1 MMDEKNEKKAQDPVT
16 EENAEQGN
24 ALATS
29 ARKGRWWKRVGI
41 GFVAFLLLLVVG
53 LGLLVGTTPG
63 LHLLLNTAA
72 RVVPGLDIASVS
84 GGWRDLTLKNV
95 SYQMPGVA
103 VKSEEFHLSLALAC
117 LRKSQ
122 LCIND
127 LSANRIDVVVDTKA
141 LPAAIEPPPPST
153 PVTEISAPFPISLR
167 QLTLSNLQVTVD
179 DTAVSLSEFRTGMQW
194 EGRALTL
201 LPTKISALLVALP
214 KTPVDVLEDG
224 KVTAAEMAAVIK
236 ETAANVRDA
245 AEQGSS
251 QTLHIDNALAANN
264 TVAAATTTTPIPMAS
279 TSKTDSTSDKP
290 AVPEQSLGERLSELF
305 SKPLLPDL
313 PQFTLPLDLN
323 IVEIHGE
330 QLRLTGDQDILIN
343 NLFVQAS
350 TQQQHL
356 RLDKLIVQ
364 SPQGGL
370 NVRGEATLSESW
382 PVSLTANGV
391 LNVDPIKGE
400 KLKLTVEGGL
410 REQLNV
416 ALNLS
421 GPQRAQLDL
430 QTKLA
435 EAGLPLALTLQTERV
450 RWPLTGATQYQAD
463 NVRLRFNGKATD
475 YALSLRGDL
484 SGADIPPAT
493 LLLDGKG
500 NEQQFTLSR
509 LRLAALQGN
518 ADLTA
523 LIDWSKAIS
532 WRSELLLNGINTA
545 KQWPEWPAKIDGKIT
560 TRGSV
565 YGGSWQL
572 QVPELRLDGNVK
584 ANKLTARG
592 ELRGNAAGQ
601 WTIPALNLA
610 LGRNQLNVKGDLS
623 DKWQLDADINAPS
636 LDGMLPGLA
645 GRAIGTLKLRG
656 NLREPQ
662 VLADITASGLRW
674 QAMTISSVRVE
685 GDVRSEQ
692 QIQGKLA
699 VRLEALKQDGL
710 NIALLT
716 LDASGNEKQHQLRL
730 NMQGE
735 PVAGQLALSGSFDRQ
750 EQRWRGTLNNTR
762 FDTPVGEWR
771 LTQDMALDYLNAQ
784 QKITI
789 GTHCWRN
796 PNAELCVPK
805 AIEAG
810 PSGQASIRLNRFD
823 LAMLKPFL
831 TSDTVLAGTF
841 TGGADIS
848 WQAGQG
854 LPQAKV
860 SLVGNGVSVRQQM
873 QGNTLPI
880 DFDTF
885 TLNAGLDRGRAQLGW
900 LMAIRENGRFSGDI
914 QVTDPQG
921 RRNLGGNVTIN
932 NISLALLN
940 PALSKGEKAAGIL
953 NANLRLAGDAARP
966 QIFGQMVLERL
977 DIDGNWMPVDL
988 TNGRL
993 AVNFSGMSSTLQ
1005 GFLKTDNGQLN
1016 LGGNADWSQPD
1027 AWRARIAAKGQKLRV
1042 TIPPMARLDVSPD
1055 IVFEATPQLFA
1066 LNGSVSIPWARI
1078 VVKDMPESAVAVSS
1092 DEVMLDAQRQPL
1104 KKASAA
1110 IPINSNLTIRVGNDV
1125 QLDAFGLAARLQGDL
1140 KMVQDERGLGLN
1152 GQIDIPSGRFK
1163 AYGQDL
1169 IVRKGLI
1176 LFSGPPDQPILNI
1189 EAIRNPDNTA
1199 NDVTAGVR
1207 VTGMAATPKLEVF
1220 SDPAMSQQE
1229 ALSYL
1234 LRGQGLDS
1242 GGADS
1247 SAMTSMLV
1255 GLGVAQSGQVVGK
1268 IGEAF
1273 GVSNLA
1279 LDTQGVGDNSQV
1291 VVSGYVLPGLQV
1303 KYGVGIFDS
1312 LATLTLRYRLMPK
1325 LYLEAV
1331 SGISQA
1337 LDVLYQ
1343 FEF

>member
-1 MMDEKNEKKAQDPVT
+1 MT
-16 EENAEQGN
+16 EENTTPQPV
-24 ALATS
+24 
-29 ARKGRWWKRVGI
+29 WKKRPWKKVGI
-41 GFVAFLLLLVVG
+41 GIVAFLMLLIVA
-53 LGLLVGTTPG
+53 LGLLVGTTSG
-63 LHLLLNTAA
+63 LHLLLKTAT
-72 RVVPGLDIASVS
+72 RVVPGLEIASVS

-95 SYQMPGVA
+95 SYQMPGVTVHSDA
-103 VKSEEFHLSLALAC
+103 FHLSLAPGC
-117 LRKSQ
+117 LRQSQ

-127 LSANRIDVVVDTKA
+127 LSANRVKVMVDTKA
-141 LPAAIEPPPPST
+141 LPATEEPAPASE

-167 QLTLSNLQVTVD
+167 QLVLNGVEVNVD
-179 DTAVSLSEFRTGMQW
+179 DMAISLGEFRTGMQW

-201 LPTKISALLVALP
+201 LPTKISALRVDLP

-224 KVTAAEMAAVIK
+224 KVTAEEIASVVKDSAAS
-236 ETAANVRDA
+236 VREA
-245 AEQGSS
+245 VEQGTT
-251 QTLHIDNALAANN
+251 QTLHIDKTLTATQTPSIPKADRASDNPAL
-264 TVAAATTTTPIPMAS
+264 S
-279 TSKTDSTSDKP
+279 E
-290 AVPEQSLGERLSELF
+290 PEQPLGERLNELF

-330 QLRLTGDQDILIN
+330 QLRLTGDQNILIN
-343 NLFVQAS
+343 DLLVQAS
-350 TQQQHL
+350 TQQQRL
-356 RLDKLIVQ
+356 RLDKFIVQ

-370 NVRGEATLSESW
+370 TVRGEATLSDSW
-382 PVSLTANGV
+382 PVSLAANGV
-391 LNVDPIKGE
+391 LNVDPLKGE
-400 KLKLTVEGGL
+400 KLKLTVDGGL

-430 QTKLA
+430 QTRLA

-450 RWPLTGATQYQAD
+450 RWPLSGETQYQAS
-463 NVRLRFNGKATD
+463 NVRLRFNGKVTD

-484 SGADIPPAT
+484 SGAAIPPAT

-518 ADLTA
+518 ADLNA

-532 WRSELLLNGINTA
+532 WRSELLINGINTA

-601 WTIPALNLA
+601 WTIPELNLA

-645 GRAIGTLKLRG
+645 GRVIGTLKLRG
-656 NLREPQ
+656 NLNEPQ

-674 QAMTISSVRVE
+674 QAMTLGRLRVE
-685 GDVRSEQ
+685 GDVSSEQ
-692 QIQGKLA
+692 QIHGKLA
-699 VRLEALKQDGL
+699 VRLDALKQD
-710 NIALLT
+710 ALDITQLT
-716 LDASGNEKQHQLRL
+716 LEASGNEDQHQLQF

-735 PVAGQLALSGSFDRQ
+735 PVAGRLALSGHFDRQ

-771 LTQDMALDYLNAQ
+771 LTQDMALDYQNMRQ
-784 QKITI
+784 TIVI

-810 PSGQASIRLNRFD
+810 PSGQASVRLNRFD

-831 TSDTVLAGTF
+831 TADTALAGTF

-848 WQAGQG
+848 WQAGQA

-860 SLVGNGVSVRQQM
+860 SLVGRGVGVRQRVQS
-873 QGNTLPI
+873 NTLPI

-885 TLNAGLDRGRAQLGW
+885 TLNAGIDRGQVQLGW
-900 LMAIRENGRFSGDI
+900 LMAIRDNGRLSGDI
-914 QVTDPQG
+914 RVSDPQG
-921 RRNLGGNVTIN
+921 QRNLGGNVTVN
-932 NISLALLN
+932 NLSLALLN
-940 PALSKGEKAAGIL
+940 PALNKGEKVAGIL

-966 QIFGQMVLERL
+966 QIFGQMALEQL
-977 DIDGNWMPVDL
+977 DVDGNWMPVDL
-988 TNGRL
+988 TTARL
-993 AVNFSGMSSTLQ
+993 AVSFSGMSSTLQ

-1016 LGGNADWSQPD
+1016 LGGNADWSRPD
-1027 AWRARIAAKGQKLRV
+1027 DWRARIAAKGQKLRV

-1078 VVKDMPESAVAVSS
+1078 VVKEMPESAVAVSS
-1092 DEVMLDAQRQPL
+1092 DEVMLDAQGQPL
-1104 KKASAA
+1104 KKTSAA
-1110 IPINSNLTIRVGNDV
+1110 IPINSNLTIRIGNDV
-1125 QLDAFGLAARLQGDL
+1125 RLEAFGLAARLQGDL

-1152 GQIDIPSGRFK
+1152 GQVDIPSGRFK

-1169 IVRKGLI
+1169 LVRKGVI

-1199 NDVTAGVR
+1199 DDVTAGVR
-1207 VTGMAATPKLEVF
+1207 VTGIATTPKLEIF

-1234 LRGQGLDS
+1234 LRGEGLDS
-1242 GGADS
+1242 SGTDS
-1247 SAMTSMLV
+1247 AAMTSMLV

-1312 LATLTLRYRLMPK
+1312 LATLTLRYRLMPR

-1331 SGISQA
+1331 SGVSQA